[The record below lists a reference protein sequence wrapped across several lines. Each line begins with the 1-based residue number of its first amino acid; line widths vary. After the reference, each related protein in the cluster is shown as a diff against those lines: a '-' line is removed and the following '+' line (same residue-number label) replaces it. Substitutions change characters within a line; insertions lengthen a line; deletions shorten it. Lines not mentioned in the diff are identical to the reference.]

1 MFARG
6 LQFVNTVHLIGHLI
20 GHLISHPVGWSER
33 LLGKLKGGSEM
44 KRVFTNN

>member
-6 LQFVNTVHLIGHLI
+6 LQFVNTVHLI